1 MGRKYYAHVYNL
13 LLVIA
18 YLRKSSLPIAI
29 GILSV
34 IYLLTLVLKH
44 ATKSYTKPLATSI
57 QYNNIQNFYL
67 TMINKIKDLE
77 KLSRLLDP
85 KESIREKWN
94 AEVLEYSNIF
104 INNLDT
110 SKAFIQSKE
119 NGKDIYN
126 LDIEEQ
132 AVELTSLLD
141 SATKNIDGVGIN
153 PASAGHMGYIPGGGL
168 YPSALGDYIAAIS
181 NRYAGVFYAAPGA
194 VRLENM
200 IIKWMCRLMGYPNTA
215 FGNLTSGGSIANLMA
230 LVTAREVHNLK
241 ARDFEKA
248 VIYLTKQSHHSILK
262 AIRISGL
269 SEAQLRYI
277 PLDDNLKLSAE
288 HLEKAII
295 VDKENGLIPFYINA
309 SFGTTNTGTIDP
321 LEAIAEIAKEHK
333 IWFHVDGAY
342 GGFFKLVK
350 ELDSKFKGITEADS
364 ITLDPH
370 KTLFLPYGTGAVLI
384 KDKENLLKA
393 YHCLADYMQDI
404 IGKEDEISPADISAE
419 QTKHF
424 RGMRM
429 WLPLKLFGL
438 KPFRAALEEKLNLT
452 KYFYDEI
459 QKIPGFD
466 VGPEPELSVAI
477 FRYVPKDGDANE
489 FNSALIEAIQNDGRI
504 FLSSTNINDV
514 FWIRIAIVQFRTH
527 LEQVDLLLD
536 IIKKHVDNTLT
547 ELN

>member
-1 MGRKYYAHVYNL
+1 
-13 LLVIA
+13 
-18 YLRKSSLPIAI
+18 
-29 GILSV
+29 
-34 IYLLTLVLKH
+34 
-44 ATKSYTKPLATSI
+44 
-57 QYNNIQNFYL
+57 
-67 TMINKIKDLE
+67 MIHKIKKLE

-104 INNLDT
+104 INNLDS
-110 SKAFIQSKE
+110 SKAFIQSKK

-126 LDIEEQ
+126 LDIDEQ
-132 AVELTSLLD
+132 AIELTSLLD
-141 SATKNIDGVGIN
+141 STTKNIDGVGIN
-153 PASAGHMGYIPGGGL
+153 PASGGHMGYIPGGGL
-168 YPSALGDYIAAIS
+168 YPSALGDYMAAIS

-200 IIKWMCRLMGYPNTA
+200 IIKWMCRLMGYPDTA

-230 LVTAREVHNLK
+230 LVTAREVRNLK

-295 VDKENGLIPFYINA
+295 EDKEKGLIPFYINA

-321 LEAIAEIAKEHK
+321 LEAIAAIAKEHK

-350 ELDSKFKGITEADS
+350 ELDSKFKGIKEADS

-370 KTLFLPYGTGAVLI
+370 KTLFIPYGTGAILI
-384 KDKENLLKA
+384 KNKENLLKA
-393 YHCLADYMQDI
+393 YHYLADYMQDI
-404 IGKEDEISPADISAE
+404 IGKEDEISPADISTE

-459 QKIPGFD
+459 QKIARFE

-477 FRYVPKDGDANE
+477 FRYVPKDEDANL
-489 FNSALIEAIQNDGRI
+489 FNRELIEAIQNDGRI
-504 FLSSTNINDV
+504 FLSSTNINNV

-527 LEQVDLLLD
+527 LEQIDLLLG
-536 IIKKHVDNTLT
+536 IIKQYVDGTST
-547 ELN
+547 KLN

>member
-1 MGRKYYAHVYNL
+1 
-13 LLVIA
+13 
-18 YLRKSSLPIAI
+18 
-29 GILSV
+29 
-34 IYLLTLVLKH
+34 
-44 ATKSYTKPLATSI
+44 
-57 QYNNIQNFYL
+57 
-67 TMINKIKDLE
+67 MINKIKELE

-85 KESIREKWN
+85 KESIREQWN
-94 AEVLEYSNIF
+94 AEVLEYSNTF

-119 NGKDIYN
+119 NGKAIYN

-141 SATKNIDGVGIN
+141 STTKNIDGVGIN
-153 PASAGHMGYIPGGGL
+153 PASGGHMGYIPGGGL
-168 YPSALGDYIAAIS
+168 YPSALGDYMAAIS

-200 IIKWMCRLMGYPNTA
+200 IIKWMCRLMGYPTTA

-230 LVTAREVHNLK
+230 LVTAREAYNLK
-241 ARDFEKA
+241 ARDFEKS
-248 VIYLTKQSHHSILK
+248 VIYLTKQAHHSILK

-277 PLDDNLKLSAE
+277 PLDNNLKLSAE
-288 HLEKAII
+288 HLETAII
-295 VDKENGLIPFYINA
+295 EDKEKGLIPFYINA

-321 LEAIAEIAKEHK
+321 LEAIAEIAKKHK
-333 IWFHVDGAY
+333 LWFHVDGAY

-350 ELDSKFKGITEADS
+350 KLDSKFKGITEADS

-393 YHCLADYMQDI
+393 YHCLADYMQDTV
-404 IGKEDEISPADISAE
+404 GKEDEISPADISAE

-452 KYFYDEI
+452 TYFYDEI
-459 QKIPGFD
+459 QKLPGFE

-477 FRYVPKDGDANE
+477 FRYVPKDGDANV
-489 FNSALIEAIQNDGRI
+489 FNRELIEAIQTDGRI
-504 FLSSTNINDV
+504 FLSSTNINNV

-527 LEQVDLLLD
+527 LEQIDLLLD
-536 IIKKHVDNTLT
+536 IIKKYIDDTST